1 MIMADNT
8 QDLSPR
14 DISKE
19 ACSTRFENAH
29 KDGTINAE
37 GSDNTGQLPPL
48 DEVPI
53 DAEVR
58 DDTRYAQAILNSNL

>member
-1 MIMADNT
+1 MADT
-8 QDLSPR
+8 RRDISPR

-19 ACSTRFENAH
+19 ACSARFESAH
-29 KDGTINAE
+29 KDRTINAE

-48 DEVPI
+48 DEVPD

-58 DDTRYAQAILNSNL
+58 DETRYAQAILNSNL